1 MRFQHHRQHIYW
13 GRNSEPEH
21 QQISW
26 SRDPELDRQ
35 IKQRVARNNMFMIAV
50 VVVIVGCLLLK

>member
-1 MRFQHHRQHIYW
+1 MRWEQHREQHRE
-13 GRNSEPEH
+13 RT
-21 QQISW
+21 SW

-50 VVVIVGCLLLK
+50 AIIIIGCLLLK

>member
-1 MRFQHHRQHIYW
+1 MRYEHR
-13 GRNSEPEH
+13 RER
-21 QQISW
+21 ISW

-50 VVVIVGCLLLK
+50 VIIIIGCLMFK